1 MTMKHQLHIDQLFK
15 VWQENVVEIEFN
27 GTKEELEAALKEKK
41 GDISEFEVEYLSSEN
56 LIDSEEYLDKYEIQS
71 IEEA

>member
-1 MTMKHQLHIDQLFK
+1 MKHQLHIDQLFK